1 MKFLILTRPI
11 EGIEKKLPRPQEFE
25 AQIDGFVS
33 SFTPA
38 ASIAHITARTTTQWR
53 SSMPSRARN
62 WSSSMALCRWLNSPT
77 ARLKRSGVSSIKC
90 REFWKVCVSIIYA
103 ELSERHEG
111 KRALGNGAIGNRS
124 RIDPIRV

>member
-1 MKFLILTRPI
+1 MKFLILTRPL
-11 EGIEKKLPRPQEFE
+11 EGIEKKLPHPQEFE

-62 WSSSMALCRWLNSPT
+62 WSSSMALCRSSNSPSVK
-77 ARLKRSGVSSIKC
+77 LSRSGVSSIKC
-90 REFWKVCVSIIYA
+90 KEFWKACVNIINARVERTSRREAVFA
-103 ELSERHEG
+103 ERCNTKSTSWMGL
-111 KRALGNGAIGNRS
+111 
-124 RIDPIRV
+124 

>member
-11 EGIEKKLPRPQEFE
+11 EGIEKKLPHPQEFE

-38 ASIAHITARTTTQWR
+38 ASIAHITARTTQWR

-90 REFWKVCVSIIYA
+90 REFWKVCVSIIYTRD
-103 ELSERHEG
+103 ERTT
-111 KRALGNGAIGNRS
+111 
-124 RIDPIRV
+124 

>member
-11 EGIEKKLPRPQEFE
+11 EGIEKKLPHPQEFE

-38 ASIAHITARTTTQWR
+38 ASIAHITARTTQWR
-53 SSMPSRARN
+53 SSMPRN
-62 WSSSMALCRWLNSPT
+62 WSSSMALGRWLNSPT